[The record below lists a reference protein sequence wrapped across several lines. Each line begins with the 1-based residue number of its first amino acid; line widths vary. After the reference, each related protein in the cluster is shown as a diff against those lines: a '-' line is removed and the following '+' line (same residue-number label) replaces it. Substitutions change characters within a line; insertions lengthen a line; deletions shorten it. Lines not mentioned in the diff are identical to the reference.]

1 MSKEKH
7 INFNEIQDELSKGP
21 NPEDLESE
29 EETVEDQEES
39 SKEDDGLTL
48 NIDQDELEALASE
61 IAKEYAFKLDSGTFD
76 TKEIFAI
83 YFRILFA
90 MSSLDMVANNLSQ
103 LARAVQQQGG
113 DSRPFADL
121 ANKTSMV
128 GLILQPLLEKV
139 KNSGAEHTLE
149 EEGKEYQFAISY
161 WLSQEAV
168 SKFQDLIAATRAKSS
183 ILGPDGQPAGNDK
196 PSILIP

>member
-1 MSKEKH
+1 MSEEKH
-7 INFNEIQDELSKGP
+7 INFNEIQNELSKGP
-21 NPEDLESE
+21 NPEELES
-29 EETVEDQEES
+29 EETVEDQE
-39 SKEDDGLTL
+39 DNGLTL
-48 NIDQDELEALASE
+48 EIDQDELEALSSE
-61 IAKEYAFKLDSGTFD
+61 IAEEYAFKLDSETFD
-76 TKEIFAI
+76 TKETFAI

-139 KNSGAEHTLE
+139 KNSGAEHILE
-149 EEGKEYQFAISY
+149 EKGKDYQLAISY

-183 ILGPDGQPAGNDK
+183 VLGPDGQPASKDK